1 MPFFAEKSVMTT
13 RSTTRQIDLDGCTI
27 HCLETGNPAG
37 QAVVLL
43 HGMKFQ
49 AETWRELGTLDQLA
63 DLGLR
68 VLAVDMPGFGQSA
81 ANPCAPGE
89 VVHRLLDTL
98 DIDRA
103 VLVGPSM
110 GGRIAME
117 YAIQHPT
124 RLAGLVLVGA
134 VGVADNR
141 AGLGRI
147 TVPVLVVWGS
157 EDQVAPLTDSD
168 TLLAELPQV
177 RREILDGAPHPCY
190 LDQPER
196 WHEVLR
202 AFLSSLTA

>member
-1 MPFFAEKSVMTT
+1 MTT
-13 RSTTRQIDLDGCTI
+13 RSTTRQINLDGCTT
-27 HCLETGNPAG
+27 HCLETGNPAD

-168 TLLAELPQV
+168 TLLAELPQA
-177 RREILDGAPHPCY
+177 RREIFDGAPHPCY

-196 WHEVLR
+196 WHKVLR